1 MKVTK
6 KSKKE
11 IAILRQGGK
20 ILAEALVVASNF
32 ASLAN
37 EKKVTTKDLDRIAEE
52 VVRGHGAEPAFLN
65 YQPEGYENPFPA
77 ALCTSVNDE
86 IVHGF
91 PNENVVLKNGDVVSL
106 DLGVKFKGLFTDSAV
121 TVAIGKVDEQTQRLI
136 DVTKKGLENGI
147 KQLVPGNTLGDY
159 GKEVDGYAHEN
170 GFVTVWG
177 LVGHGVGYSQHEDP
191 QIPNY
196 GKAGKG
202 LVIEEGMVLALEP
215 MFTLKSRDIVMDSNG
230 YTFSTSDGEMAAHFE
245 HTVAITKKGNQ
256 VLTRAEE

>member
-1 MKVTK
+1 MKVKK

-11 IAILRQGGK
+11 IVTLRQGGI
-20 ILAEALVVASNF
+20 ILAEALNA
-32 ASLAN
+32 AAHLALQAN

-52 VVRGHGAEPAFLN
+52 IVREHGAEPAFLN

-91 PNENVVLKNGDVVSL
+91 PNENVVLKNGDIVSL
-106 DLGVKFKGLFTDSAV
+106 DLGVKFKDLYTDSAV
-121 TVAIGKVDEQTQRLI
+121 TVAIGKVDEKTQRLI
-136 DVTKKGLENGI
+136 EVTKMGLEKGI
-147 KQLVPGNTLGDY
+147 EQLVPGKTLGDY
-159 GKEVDGYAHEN
+159 GQAVDEFAHEN

-177 LVGHGVGYSQHEDP
+177 LVGHGVGYSQHEAP

-202 LVIEEGMVLALEP
+202 LVLEEGMVFALEP
-215 MFTLKSRDIVMDSNG
+215 MLTLKARDIVMDSNG
-230 YTFSTSDGEMAAHFE
+230 YTFSTRDGEMAAHFE

-256 VLTRAEE
+256 VLTRA

>member
-11 IAILRQGGK
+11 IAILREGGQ
-20 ILAEALVVASNF
+20 ILAEALAAASKL
-32 ASLAN
+32 ASQAL

-52 VVRGHGAEPAFLN
+52 VVRSHGAEPAFLN
-65 YQPEGYENPFPA
+65 YKPEGYEAPFPA
-77 ALCTSVNDE
+77 ALCTSINDE

-91 PNENVVLKNGDVVSL
+91 PNDNVVLREGDVASM

-121 TVAIGKVDEQTQRLI
+121 TVAIGKVDEQTQKLI
-136 DVTKKGLENGI
+136 DVTKKCLEKGI
-147 KQLVPGNTLGDY
+147 EQLVPGNTLGDY
-159 GKEVDGYAHEN
+159 GQVVDELAHKN

-177 LVGHGVGYSQHEDP
+177 LVGHGVGYSPHESP

-196 GKAGKG
+196 GKSGKG
-202 LVIEEGMVLALEP
+202 LVLEEGMVLALEP
-215 MFTLKSRDIVMDSNG
+215 MLTFKARDIVMDSNG
-230 YTFSTSDGEMAAHFE
+230 YTFSTRDGEIAAHFE

-256 VLTRAEE
+256 ILTKA